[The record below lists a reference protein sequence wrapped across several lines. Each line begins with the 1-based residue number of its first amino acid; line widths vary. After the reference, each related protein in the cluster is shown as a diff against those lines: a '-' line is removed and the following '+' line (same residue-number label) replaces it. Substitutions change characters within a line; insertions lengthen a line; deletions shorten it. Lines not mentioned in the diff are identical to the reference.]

1 MIDQNAPIRTTEG
14 SREGAVSRGK
24 RGRPAGSTNKPK
36 SLVPKEVASEMLL
49 AMKDQL
55 PPDQFEYLR
64 GVIQQGKAIS
74 TKTELD
80 TLILLL
86 SRNLYPALVGE
97 MKAEDPLEEPKFRR
111 DVTERLKV
119 LNSLLGLRNQ
129 IDKRDD
135 TQVDGS
141 EPLLRIY
148 ANRGIDPDRLRV
160 LIGYG
165 AEQPRVVDGTAY
177 AAGSED
183 PAGDEPSALSGDA
196 D

>member
-1 MIDQNAPIRTTEG
+1 MTEQNAGARSTEG

-24 RGRPAGSTNKPK
+24 RGRPQGSSNKPK
-36 SLVPKEVASEMLL
+36 SLVPKELANEMLL

-55 PPDQFEYLR
+55 PPEHFEYMR
-64 GVIQQGKAIS
+64 GVILQGKTIS
-74 TKTELD
+74 TKSELD
-80 TLILLL
+80 TLVLLL

-97 MKAEDPLEEPKFRR
+97 MKQDDPLEEPKFRK

-135 TQVDGS
+135 NVDDGS

-148 ANRGIDPDRLRV
+148 ANRGIDPDRLRI
-160 LIGYG
+160 LIGYS
-165 AEQPRVVDGTAY
+165 EQPRVIEGNAY
-177 AAGSED
+177 DSGSED
-183 PAGDEPSALSGDA
+183 PVGSESSTVSGDA